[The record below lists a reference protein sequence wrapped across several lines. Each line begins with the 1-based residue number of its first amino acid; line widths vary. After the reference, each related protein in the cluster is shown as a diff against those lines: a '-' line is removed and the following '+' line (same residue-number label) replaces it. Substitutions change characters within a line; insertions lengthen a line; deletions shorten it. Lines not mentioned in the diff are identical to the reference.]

1 MPEIA
6 VRDLGVM
13 AYATAW
19 ALQQELV
26 AQRKQ
31 GIAPDT
37 LLLVEHPHVFTLGRN
52 GRQENILRVPA
63 GVEVHYSNR
72 GGDVTYHGPG
82 QLVGYPIFDL
92 AAIGR
97 RDIAWYMRALE
108 EALIS
113 AIGRFGVTG
122 RRIPGLT
129 GVWVGDNK
137 IAAMG
142 VHLSRWVACHGF
154 ALNVNTDLA
163 WFDCIV
169 PCGIADRGVTS
180 LERELGRPLVLSEVK
195 EAVVESIRE
204 TFQARTARRK
214 IPDEVLDSAARITQ
228 SRDRL
233 EILET

>member
-1 MPEIA
+1 MREIA

-13 AYATAW
+13 AYADAW
-19 ALQQELV
+19 AVQQEVV

-31 GIAPDT
+31 GTAPDT

-52 GRQENILRVPA
+52 GRAENILRVPA
-63 GVEVHYSNR
+63 GAAVHDTNR

-92 AAIGR
+92 AAMQR

-108 EALIS
+108 EALILGL
-113 AIGRFGVTG
+113 GRFGVMGG
-122 RRIPGLT
+122 RIAGLT

-142 VHLSRWVACHGF
+142 VHLSRWVTCHGF

-169 PCGIADRGVTS
+169 PCGITDHGVTS
-180 LERELGRPLVLSEVK
+180 MERELGRAVVLSDVK
-195 EAVVESIRE
+195 EAVVEAVGES
-204 TFQARTARRK
+204 F
-214 IPDEVLDSAARITQ
+214 SG
-228 SRDRL
+228 
-233 EILET
+233 